1 MYFQTAT
8 TSRYGSNSS
17 FDEDLLSTSFCHL
30 DANSVDIRLVSIKD
44 IRMDSIIDAY
54 VANSTI
60 DVTLLQQ
67 CVASINE
74 LIGFRARLFLKNESD
89 KLEGNETENPRT
101 KIDTEKNDGFT
112 GVDSYSPNCS
122 LCRLRWKNF
131 NRRNYNSDHY
141 RLVEISL
148 YHLAVA
154 AAHES
159 ISLARKVHNSGP
171 VRPKK
176 KRQKRRKGV
185 VGYKEL
191 AAKSGLSPWH
201 FHRVF
206 RSVTGVTPRT
216 YGDKCL
222 QFFEDLIKKEA
233 EISSELQK
241 ARLSDNSWDTK
252 TSLRGISAPL
262 EKREPIF
269 ITEVPQFVPK
279 QASSFESETPMTLP
293 IADSI
298 TDTESDSETLYETSE
313 PFYVTNQPHTVSSQS
328 ISGCEYGFNYTTS
341 SPSSILES
349 CNSNDVTS
357 CSDSES
363 TSLSDIEHLLYP
375 FFEKS
380 ANFSINPTITILVPE
395 RQSQVFGITKA
406 RIDNFAN
413 FELEL
418 IDSDFLTE
426 AMAAYQSD
434 QADILVGLMKSSV
447 KDSTRIPIESIDYMV
462 PITF

>member
-1 MYFQTAT
+1 MSFQRVT
-8 TSRYGSNSS
+8 TSLYGSNSS
-17 FDEDLLSTSFCHL
+17 FGENLSSTNFCHL
-30 DANSVDIRLVSIKD
+30 DANSVDIRLDSIKD

-54 VANSTI
+54 VAATHKDSKSPAINLI
-60 DVTLLQQ
+60 VLQQ

-74 LIGFRARLFLKNESD
+74 LIGFRRQLFLGKESD
-89 KLEGNETENPRT
+89 KLEAGIETENPRT
-101 KIDTEKNDGFT
+101 KLAFETENVKDLVFT
-112 GVDSYSPNCS
+112 GVDSYSPNCA
-122 LCRLRWKNF
+122 LCRLRWKCF

-171 VRPKK
+171 VRSKK
-176 KRQKRRKGV
+176 KRQKRRNGV

-206 RSVTGVTPRT
+206 KSVTGITPRT

-222 QFFEDLIKKEA
+222 QYFESMFKKEA

-241 ARLSDNSWDTK
+241 ATLSEDSWDTK

-262 EKREPIF
+262 EKREPTF
-269 ITEVPQFVPK
+269 NTKVFQSVPK
-279 QASSFESETPMTLP
+279 QASSFNSETFP
-293 IADSI
+293 ITASI
-298 TDTESDSETLYETSE
+298 EELKCDTESDSPTSNNTCE
-313 PFYVTNQPHTVSSQS
+313 SFFVANQPHTVSSQS
-328 ISGCEYGFNYTTS
+328 ISGCEYGSNYTTS
-341 SPSSILES
+341 SLSSILES
-349 CNSNDVTS
+349 CNPNDVTY

-363 TSLSDIEHLLYP
+363 KILSAVEHLLYP

-380 ANFSINPTITILVPE
+380 ADLSINPTITVIVPE
-395 RQSQVFGITKA
+395 LHSQNFGLTKA

-413 FELEL
+413 FELKL
-418 IDSDFLTE
+418 IDSDFLPE
-426 AMAAYQSD
+426 AMAAY
-434 QADILVGLMKSSV
+434 
-447 KDSTRIPIESIDYMV
+447 
-462 PITF
+462 

>member
-1 MYFQTAT
+1 MSFQRAT
-8 TSRYGSNSS
+8 TRRYGSSSS
-17 FDEDLLSTSFCHL
+17 FHEDLLSTSFCHL
-30 DANSVDIRLVSIKD
+30 DANSVDIRLESIKD

-89 KLEGNETENPRT
+89 KLEAGNETENPRT
-101 KIDTEKNDGFT
+101 KIDTEKNDVLM
-112 GVDSYSPNCS
+112 GVYSSYSPNCS
-122 LCRLRWKNF
+122 LCRLRWEHF

-222 QFFEDLIKKEA
+222 QFFESRIKKEA

-241 ARLSDNSWDTK
+241 ATLSDNSWDTK
-252 TSLRGISAPL
+252 TALRVISAPL
-262 EKREPIF
+262 EKRELIF
-269 ITEVPQFVPK
+269 NTEVPQSVPK
-279 QASSFESETPMTLP
+279 QASSFDPATFPMTVP
-293 IADSI
+293 IEDPI

-349 CNSNDVTS
+349 CSPNDVTY

-426 AMAAYQSD
+426 AMAAY
-434 QADILVGLMKSSV
+434 
-447 KDSTRIPIESIDYMV
+447 
-462 PITF
+462 